1 MPLGS
6 ILKIRLMTEE
16 ELRLRR
22 QRYQRTYYLRHR
34 EACIKRAKD
43 WYNEHK
49 EYRRAY
55 MLTYNKL

>member
-1 MPLGS
+1 
-6 ILKIRLMTEE
+6 MTEE